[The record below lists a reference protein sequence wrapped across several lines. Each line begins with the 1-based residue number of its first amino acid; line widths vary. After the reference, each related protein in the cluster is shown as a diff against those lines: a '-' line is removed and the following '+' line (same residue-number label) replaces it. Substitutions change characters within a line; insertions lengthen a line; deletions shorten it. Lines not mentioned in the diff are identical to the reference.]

1 MGHGRSSVMEKN
13 LQGTS
18 RGLNL
23 VGGDKLGDG
32 RGPSGYLPSRV
43 IGRLNERICKE
54 ASTVPGAQ

>member
-1 MGHGRSSVMEKN
+1 MEKN